1 MGTAARKVAII
12 TGASRGVGEGLVA
25 GYRKLGYG
33 VVATSRSIKASQDL
47 DVVAVRGDIA
57 DPATARRVIRAGLDR
72 FGRIDS
78 LVNNGGAIAAK
89 SFTEYTSA
97 EYEAATSVNLNGFL
111 RLTQLTVEQMLTCGG
126 GHVVQITS
134 SRADHAS
141 WDVASVPAALT
152 RGGLQS
158 ATKALAIE
166 YARRGI
172 RSNAVALGVIRNPT
186 RPEAYN
192 QTLAAMHPLG
202 RLGEIDDVVDAV
214 LYLESASFVTGA
226 ILHVDGGQSA
236 GH

>member
-1 MGTAARKVAII
+1 MGTSARKVAII

-25 GYRKLGYG
+25 GYRRLGYG
-33 VVATSRSIKASQDL
+33 VIATSRSIEESRDS
-47 DVVAVRGDIA
+47 DVVTVRGDIA

-72 FGRIDS
+72 FGRIDA

-97 EYEAATSVNLNGFL
+97 ECEAVTSVNLNGFF
-111 RLTQLTVEQMLTCGG
+111 RLTQLTVKQMLTYGG
-126 GHVVQITS
+126 GHVVQIIS
-134 SRADHAS
+134 SPAEHAS
-141 WDVASVPAALT
+141 WDVASVPAALA

-158 ATKALAIE
+158 ATKALAGE
-166 YARRGI
+166 FACKGI
-172 RSNAVALGVIRNPT
+172 RSNAVALGVIRNPM

-202 RLGEIDDVVDAV
+202 RLGEIDDIVDAV
-214 LYLESASFVTGA
+214 LYLENASFVTGA